1 MLSSSIKGLMISDD
15 RQASLVSKSTPMTLM
30 EAAKEEQAIKVR
42 AIGIEKYKFFMFS
55 KLHLINIS
63 ISKQANSPFIPRA
76 RKNDY
81 FNLGRYLIIS

>member
-1 MLSSSIKGLMISDD
+1 MISDD
-15 RQASLVSKSTPMTLM
+15 LQASLVSKSTPMTLM

-42 AIGIEKYKFFMFS
+42 AIGKEKYKFLMIS

-63 ISKQANSPFIPRA
+63 ISKQGNSLLIPRA

>member
-1 MLSSSIKGLMISDD
+1 MLSSSMNGLMISDD

-30 EAAKEEQAIKVR
+30 EAAKEEQAIKVK
-42 AIGIEKYKFFMFS
+42 ATEIEKYKFLMIS
-55 KLHLINIS
+55 KLHLIDIS
-63 ISKQANSPFIPRA
+63 ISKQVNSPLIPRS